1 MFFFKYCKCKW
12 RWFFSEGRSCHP
24 SLAEGGAFQVS
35 LSQLQV
41 DCYPYHL
48 ASAAGDRSSWIRY
61 TPGSVHPVWL
71 ENSLRSFKTSLIEAA
86 NTTLS
91 LNASTS
97 KAHTPLYRAV
107 SSTSFIS
114 KPLSCYIFYAS
125 VPIPWEYAKAIY
137 VKPKCTSLCYW
148 RATFHCQDFHRL
160 PK

>member
-1 MFFFKYCKCKW
+1 M
-12 RWFFSEGRSCHP
+12 
-24 SLAEGGAFQVS
+24 S

-114 KPLSCYIFYAS
+114 KPLSCYIFMHLVSPSSA
-125 VPIPWEYAKAIY
+125 IPMGVCQGNLCQIKMHIPLLLA
-137 VKPKCTSLCYW
+137 CNTS
-148 RATFHCQDFHRL
+148 
-160 PK
+160 